1 MDIGDIRKYLEP
13 DMLKI
18 SEIVEKALKSNI
30 GLLNIMNQKILSHS
44 GKKIRPMLALLAAR
58 AGSGGVLSED
68 TLRFAVASE
77 LLHNATLLHDDVA
90 DNSLKR
96 RGTPNVL
103 SILGGR
109 ASVLIGDYWLVKAMD
124 MILNA
129 DRDDNHIIRLF
140 SKTLKD
146 LAEGEMLQL
155 EKASLCD
162 TEEKDY
168 LDIIYKKTA
177 SLFETTA
184 VSAALSVGAEEYA
197 LSAIKE
203 YSINLGLAFQV
214 KDDIFDYKSD
224 LSIGKEVGQDLKER
238 KITLPLL
245 GALNSVSKEEA
256 ALWRKKVELID
267 TKPEYQG
274 EIVDFVNKYQ
284 GVEYANFKLNEL
296 VSKAVL
302 ALEALPDSKDK
313 DFLKDLAKFVAE
325 REL

>member
-1 MDIGDIRKYLEP
+1 MDIGEIKKYLEP
-13 DMLKI
+13 DMLKVA
-18 SEIVEKALKSNI
+18 EITERALNCDI
-30 GLLNIMNQKILSHS
+30 ELLNITNKKILSHS
-44 GKKIRPMLALLAAR
+44 GKKIRPMLALLTAKAC
-58 AGSGGVLSED
+58 SGGLLSED
-68 TLRFAVASE
+68 TLKFAVASE

-129 DRDDNHIIRLF
+129 DRQENDIIRLF

-168 LDIIYKKTA
+168 WEIIYKKTA
-177 SLFETTA
+177 SLFETAA
-184 VSAALSVGAEEYA
+184 VSAAVSVGAEGER
-197 LSAIKE
+197 LESIRE
-203 YSINLGLAFQV
+203 YSRNLGMAFQI

-245 GALNSVSKEEA
+245 GALSSVSKEENA
-256 ALWRKKVELID
+256 AWRKKVEQID

-274 EIVDFVNKYQ
+274 EIVEFVHKYK
-284 GVEYANFKLNEL
+284 GVEYANLRLNEL
-296 VSKAVL
+296 VSKAIL

-313 DFLKDLAKFVAE
+313 DFLKDLAKFVAV